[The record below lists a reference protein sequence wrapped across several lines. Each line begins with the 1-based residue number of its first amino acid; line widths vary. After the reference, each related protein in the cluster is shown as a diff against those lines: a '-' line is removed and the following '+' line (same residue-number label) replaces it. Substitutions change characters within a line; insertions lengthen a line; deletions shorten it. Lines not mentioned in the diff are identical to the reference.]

1 MQNQI
6 KQRTKRFAL
15 EVIDIVDS
23 LPNSASAKIISYQL
37 AKSSTSVGANYRAV
51 CRARSDKEFISKL
64 QIVLEEADESGYWLE
79 LIQAKGWVDVSKQLQ
94 EANELT
100 AIFVTSLKTVKNRL
114 NSNNKKDNNSFE

>member
-1 MQNQI
+1 MQNLI

-15 EVIDIVDS
+15 DVIEIIES
-23 LPNSASAKIISYQL
+23 LPNSASARIISYQL

-100 AIFVTSLKTVKNRL
+100 AIFVTSLKTIKNRS
-114 NSNNKKDNNSFE
+114 NSNNEKDNNPSK